1 MKKLQCVL
9 SAVFVLSSMPM
20 AAETVKAALADRLVV
35 DTSRNEAVTALFP
48 ENQAIILDIGGDTRF
63 LRGVEIELTVPQS
76 ALARNPLSLTF
87 YRDAKET
94 GKTEDE
100 WEVYPV
106 YTESLAGKIAPVY
119 QIPLKPD
126 SGLRRTPYVTVLPET
141 LDETAFPLLLRITS
155 AKTPPDEITLFH
167 LSVKPVASDE
177 GAVKLTL
184 YYPQLL
190 RDRPA
195 SVLIDDEVVENIANA
210 QFLREGEHQLLVVSE
225 DFRTESRRF
234 FVDRGKTTEISI
246 TLKDTI
252 PVLLFEAPDRALIF
266 VNNRRIITTDAPYP
280 IAPGIYDIKIQVS
293 DYTIIKTVQIQKGKT
308 YRVAFTV
315 DMSVSETD

>member
-9 SAVFVLSSMPM
+9 AAVFVLCSMPM
-20 AAETVKAALADRLVV
+20 SAETVKATLAGRLVV
-35 DTSRNEAVTALFP
+35 DTSRYEAVTALFP
-48 ENQAIILDIGGDTRF
+48 ENQALILDIGGDTRF
-63 LRGVEIELTVPQS
+63 LRGVEVELTVPQS
-76 ALARNPLSLTF
+76 ALARNPLTLAF
-87 YRDAKET
+87 YRNVKEA
-94 GKTEDE
+94 GKAENE
-100 WEVYPV
+100 WEAHPI

-155 AKTPPDEITLFH
+155 AKTPSDEIALFH
-167 LSVKPVASDE
+167 LSVKPVTGDE

-184 YYPQLL
+184 NYPQLL
-190 RDRPA
+190 RDRPT

-210 QFLREGEHQLLVVSE
+210 QFLREGEHQLLIVSE
-225 DFRTESRRF
+225 DYRTESRRF
-234 FVDRGKTTEISI
+234 FVDRGKMTEISI
-246 TLKDTI
+246 TLKDTM
-252 PVLLFEAPDRALIF
+252 PFLLFEAPDRALIF
-266 VNNRRIITTDAPYP
+266 INNRRIISTDAPYP

-308 YRVAFTV
+308 YRIAFTM